1 MDLKR
6 FLFFDS
12 LYRLQLNTP
21 GVICE
26 FGCRWGQNL
35 AIMQSLRAIYE
46 PYNHYRTIV
55 GFDTFSGLSGV
66 SAQDGNA
73 PHAATGAYGV
83 TPHYATELERLLTLK
98 ESQAALPQIKKFQI
112 VAGDASE
119 TFAEYLQQR
128 PETIISFAY
137 FDMDLYAP
145 TRKCLELLRPHL
157 TQGSVVGFDE
167 LVFRDFP
174 GETLAFQEVFGAN
187 QVRLQRNQWSGPETF
202 FIF

>member
-1 MDLKR
+1 MKHQMKQSVMDSDTVQSRQEIVQALRNSPLSPEELLRNLGLYLLPMDLKR

-137 FDMDLYAP
+137 FDMDLYA
-145 TRKCLELLRPHL
+145 RR
-157 TQGSVVGFDE
+157 
-167 LVFRDFP
+167 
-174 GETLAFQEVFGAN
+174 AN
-187 QVRLQRNQWSGPETF
+187 VWSCYDL
-202 FIF
+202 I